1 MEKKLRVGILG
12 GTGMVGQR
20 FIALLENHPWFEVVA
35 IAASPRSAGK
45 TYEEAVGNRW
55 KMTTPMPEAVKK
67 MVVYNV
73 NDVEEV
79 ASKVDFVF
87 SAVDMTKEEIKK
99 NQNVVNY
106 IAVLRIPK
114 INLKRGLVNKDSK
127 YNDIKYNIMI
137 HDKSTY
143 PDEIGGNVILLAHS
157 GKSNISYFKNLYK
170 LELDDIIY
178 LDYNNNTYKY
188 KIINIY
194 DIEKNGKAL
203 IKKDTKNST
212 ITLITC
218 RSNTNKQIV
227 LIGELIA

>member
-1 MEKKLRVGILG
+1 MHQRRKRNSKKSLYVIGSLLILSSISI
-12 GTGMVGQR
+12 MVYKHFNERQ
-20 FIALLENHPWFEVVA
+20 INKLEE
-35 IAASPRSAGK
+35 ISIQEY
-45 TYEEAVGNRW
+45 YEE
-55 KMTTPMPEAVKK
+55 VK
-67 MVVYNV
+67 
-73 NDVEEV
+73 DEFEQIEENKEIKDN
-79 ASKVDFVF
+79 S
-87 SAVDMTKEEIKK
+87 KEEIKK

-157 GKSNISYFKNLYK
+157 GNSNISYFKNLYK

>member
-1 MEKKLRVGILG
+1 MHQKRKRNRKKSLYVIGSLLILSSISI
-12 GTGMVGQR
+12 MVYKHFNESQ
-20 FIALLENHPWFEVVA
+20 INKLEE
-35 IAASPRSAGK
+35 ISIQEY
-45 TYEEAVGNRW
+45 YEE
-55 KMTTPMPEAVKK
+55 VKDEK
-67 MVVYNV
+67 EQI
-73 NDVEEV
+73 EENKEIKDN
-79 ASKVDFVF
+79 S
-87 SAVDMTKEEIKK
+87 KEEIKK

-157 GKSNISYFKNLYK
+157 GNSNISYFKNLYK

-178 LDYNNNTYKY
+178 LDYNKNTYKY
-188 KIINIY
+188 KIINTY

>member
-1 MEKKLRVGILG
+1 MHQRRKKNSKKSLYVVIGSLLILSSISI
-12 GTGMVGQR
+12 MVYKHFNERQ
-20 FIALLENHPWFEVVA
+20 INKLEE
-35 IAASPRSAGK
+35 ISIQEY
-45 TYEEAVGNRW
+45 YEE
-55 KMTTPMPEAVKK
+55 VKDEK
-67 MVVYNV
+67 EQI
-73 NDVEEV
+73 EENKEIKDN
-79 ASKVDFVF
+79 S
-87 SAVDMTKEEIKK
+87 KEEIKK

-106 IAVLRIPK
+106 IAVLKIPK

-157 GKSNISYFKNLYK
+157 GNSNISYFKNLYK

>member
-1 MEKKLRVGILG
+1 MQQKRKRNSTKSLYIIGSLLILSSISIILYKHFNEKQINKLEEISIQEYYEDVKDEKEKIE
-12 GTGMVGQR
+12 
-20 FIALLENHPWFEVVA
+20 ENKEIKDNP
-35 IAASPRSAGK
+35 
-45 TYEEAVGNRW
+45 
-55 KMTTPMPEAVKK
+55 
-67 MVVYNV
+67 
-73 NDVEEV
+73 
-79 ASKVDFVF
+79 
-87 SAVDMTKEEIKK
+87 KEEIKK

-127 YNDIKYNIMI
+127 YNDIKYNIMF

-157 GKSNISYFKNLYK
+157 GNSNISFFKNLYK

-188 KIINIY
+188 KLINIY

-203 IKKDTKNST
+203 IKKDSNNST